1 MSRPRDAGSPIASA
15 AVHDEHGSRRPLDDI
30 RDIGAELIAA
40 VRDNATAFFEQ
51 KRNRAADEIA
61 AASEV
66 LQRSV
71 QSLDHARGGIVAR
84 CSDEAAQQIGD
95 FAAWLRSRSWGEL
108 TGDIEDVARRYP
120 AMFIGT
126 ATAIGFVAGR
136 FLTASATRPATR
148 TSPVWPIGEGGE
160 AHGDV
165 RDDDRTVGNGVAGN
179 PAAGYGTG
187 AGRDFR

>member
-1 MSRPRDAGSPIASA
+1 M
-15 AVHDEHGSRRPLDDI
+15 
-30 RDIGAELIAA
+30 AA
-40 VRDNATAFFEQ
+40 VRDSATALFEE

-61 AASEV
+61 TASEV
-66 LQRSV
+66 LRRSV

-84 CSDEAAQQIGD
+84 RGDEAAEQIGD
-95 FAAWLRSRSWGEL
+95 FAAWLRSRAWGEL

-120 AMFIGT
+120 MMFIGT

-148 TSPVWPIGEGGE
+148 FSPVWPIGEGGE
-160 AHGDV
+160 APGDA
-165 RDDDRTVGNGVAGN
+165 RDGDRTVGSGVSGD
-179 PAAGYGTG
+179 PASGFGTG

>member
-1 MSRPRDAGSPIASA
+1 M
-15 AVHDEHGSRRPLDDI
+15 V
-30 RDIGAELIAA
+30 A
-40 VRDNATAFFEQ
+40 VRDSATALFEE

-66 LQRSV
+66 LRRSV

-84 CSDEAAQQIGD
+84 RGDEAAHQLGD
-95 FAAWLRSRSWGEL
+95 FAAWLRSRAWGEL

-120 AMFIGT
+120 MMFIGT

-136 FLTASATRPATR
+136 FLTASATRSPTR
-148 TSPVWPIGEGGE
+148 SSQVWPIGEGSE

-165 RDDDRTVGNGVAGN
+165 GGDDRTLGSGVSGN
-179 PAAGYGTG
+179 PASGYGTG
-187 AGRDFR
+187 AGRDVG